1 MSQMKPGDFYL
12 TRISGA
18 TGVFITA
25 AQWAIGD
32 LSRYSH
38 TGIYLGACFEGD
50 DTEYVAE
57 AMPGGLQIN
66 PLSKYHGKELIHSE
80 FDLTD
85 QQRESIV
92 NYAISKLGT
101 PYSYLGYLYVGL
113 TAFKHCPEWVK
124 KEVSSSDALFC
135 SQFVDWCYTQAGVK
149 LFDDDRI
156 YLDVTPGDLARLVA
170 EYKE

>member
-12 TRISGA
+12 TRIGGLTGA
-18 TGVFITA
+18 GITL

-38 TGIYLGACFEGD
+38 AGIFLGDCFD
-50 DTEYVAE
+50 DGIEYVAE

-66 PLSKYHGKELIHSE
+66 PISKYHGKELIHSR

-85 QQRESIV
+85 DERNTIV
-92 NYAISKLGT
+92 AFAVSKLGT

-124 KEVSSSDALFC
+124 DKVSSSDALFC
-135 SQFVDWCYTQAGVK
+135 SQFVDWAYSNAGVK
-149 LFDDDRI
+149 LFDDGRV
-156 YLDVTPGDLARLVA
+156 YLDCTPGDLARLLDDYY
-170 EYKE
+170 E

>member
-1 MSQMKPGDFYL
+1 MSEMLPGDFYL
-12 TRISGA
+12 TRIGGG
-18 TGVFITA
+18 TGVFITL

-38 TGIYLGACFEGD
+38 AGIYLGDCYGD
-50 DTEYVAE
+50 GHHYVAE

-66 PLSKYHGKELIHSE
+66 KLDKYHGKELVHSRFE
-80 FDLTD
+80 LTPD
-85 QQRESIV
+85 QRNLIV
-92 NYAISKLGT
+92 ALALAKEGT

-113 TAFKHCPEWVK
+113 SAFKHCPQWVK
-124 KEVSSSDALFC
+124 DQVSSSDALFC
-135 SQFVDWCYTQAGVK
+135 SQFVDWCYSEAGVK

-170 EYKE
+170 EYQE

>member
-1 MSQMKPGDFYL
+1 MTTQMLPGDFYL

-18 TGVFITA
+18 TGVFITLS
-25 AQWAIGD
+25 QWAIGD

-38 TGIYLGACFEGD
+38 AGIYLGACYPGD

-66 PLSKYHGKELIHSE
+66 PLSKYHGKELVHSR

-85 QQRESIV
+85 QQRRSIV
-92 NYAISKLGT
+92 GNAISREGT

-113 TAFKHCPEWVK
+113 TAFKHCPQWVK
-124 KEVSSSDALFC
+124 DQVSSSDALFC
-135 SQFVDWCYTQAGVK
+135 SQFVDWCYTNAGVK

-156 YLDVTPGDLARLVA
+156 YLDVTPGDLARLVT
-170 EYKE
+170 EY

>member
-1 MSQMKPGDFYL
+1 MSEMLPGDFYL
-12 TRISGA
+12 TRIGGG
-18 TGVFITA
+18 TGVFITL

-38 TGIYLGACFEGD
+38 AGIYLGDCYGD
-50 DTEYVAE
+50 GYHYVAE

-66 PLSKYHGKELIHSE
+66 KLDKYHGKELVHSRFE
-80 FDLTD
+80 LTPD
-85 QQRESIV
+85 QRNSIV
-92 NYAISKLGT
+92 ALALAKEGT

-113 TAFKHCPEWVK
+113 TAFKHCPQWVK
-124 KEVSSSDALFC
+124 DQVSSSDALFC
-135 SQFVDWCYTQAGVK
+135 SQFVDWCYSEAGVK

-170 EYKE
+170 EYQE

>member
-12 TRISGA
+12 TRIGGA

-38 TGIYLGACFEGD
+38 AGIYLGDCFGD
-50 DTEYVAE
+50 GIDYVAE

-66 PLSKYHGKELIHSE
+66 PLSKYHGKELVHSH

-85 QQRESIV
+85 EQRDKIV
-92 NYAISKLGT
+92 ALAISKLGT

-113 TAFKHCPEWVK
+113 TAFKHCPQWVK
-124 KEVSSSDALFC
+124 DQVSSSDALFC
-135 SQFVDWCYTQAGVK
+135 SQFVDWCYSQAGIK

-156 YLDVTPGDLARLVA
+156 YLDVTPGDLARLVT
-170 EYKE
+170 EYEE

>member
-1 MSQMKPGDFYL
+1 MKPGDFYL
-12 TRISGA
+12 TRISGW
-18 TGVFITA
+18 TGAFITA

-38 TGIYLGACFEGD
+38 TGIFLGDCFGD
-50 DTEYVAE
+50 GHDYVAE

-66 PLSKYHGKELIHSE
+66 RLDKYHGKELIHSQ

-85 QQRESIV
+85 QQRDQIV
-92 NYAISKLGT
+92 ALAISKLNT

-113 TAFKHCPEWVK
+113 TAFKHCPQWVK
-124 KEVSSSDALFC
+124 DEVSSSDALFC
-135 SQFVDWCYTQAGVK
+135 SQFVDWCYTEAGIK

-156 YLDVTPGDLARLVA
+156 YLDVTPGDLARLVE
-170 EYKE
+170 EYEE